1 MSKQTFKIE
10 ITVQTD
16 SYIHSE
22 DLKDS
27 LQKQLTRLNSVEDK
41 EGRDVNIETF
51 DYWETAKVTEIKC
64 QQ

>member
-1 MSKQTFKIE
+1 MTKQTFKIE

-16 SYIHSE
+16 SYIHAE

-27 LQKQLTRLNSVEDK
+27 LQKQLTRLQPVEDN
-41 EGRDVNIETF
+41 EGRDVSIETV

-64 QQ
+64 Q

>member
-1 MSKQTFKIE
+1 MIKQTFTIE

-27 LQKQLTRLNSVEDK
+27 LQKQLTRLQSVEDN
-41 EGRDVNIETF
+41 EGRDVSIETV
-51 DYWETAKVTEIKC
+51 DYWETAKVTELQKA
-64 QQ
+64 